1 MLYIAAVSPRAN
13 WRNNDWA
20 LPTFHGE
27 AVLGARLAGCH
38 SFPVSRLLI
47 LFSVLIF
54 ACNGY
59 TSAFSAHLIKMTT
72 LVPRG
77 PYSQAELDKLYPRNL
92 ELQLVQVILR
102 HGERAPVG
110 ARFQNAGL
118 APYWP
123 YCNGIDINHCL
134 TKLNLI

>member
-1 MLYIAAVSPRAN
+1 MRYALHCRGFAEGKKQRL
-13 WRNNDWA
+13 A
-20 LPTFHGE
+20 LPTFIVKQFECAIGWLLLFSSIW
-27 AVLGARLAGCH
+27 ASRLAL
-38 SFPVSRLLI
+38 SSRL
-47 LFSVLIF
+47 
-54 ACNGY
+54 CDGY
-59 TSAFSAHLIKMTT
+59 TFVSSVHLIKMTT

-123 YCNGIDINHCL
+123 YCNGIHISRFL
-134 TKLNLI
+134 AKLILI

>member
-1 MLYIAAVSPRAN
+1 MRYALHCRSFAEGKQRP
-13 WRNNDWA
+13 A
-20 LPTFHGE
+20 LPTFIVKQFECAIGWLLLFSSIW
-27 AVLGARLAGCH
+27 ASRLAL
-38 SFPVSRLLI
+38 SSRL
-47 LFSVLIF
+47 
-54 ACNGY
+54 CDGY
-59 TSAFSAHLIKMTT
+59 TFASSAHLIKMTT

-123 YCNGIDINHCL
+123 YCNGIHISRFL
-134 TKLNLI
+134 AKLILI